1 MGGSLSCL
9 LADVLMNHLVDKALS
24 RTLSNHE
31 PSIFC
36 RYVDD
41 RFAVF
46 DSLDSI
52 KIFCDSLNE
61 VHPNIKFTTE
71 IQNNKC
77 INFLD
82 VLVDNSS
89 TAVTTSTFRKPTNT
103 GLHSKWSSFVPTPT

>member
-1 MGGSLSCL
+1 MSQRWRTVGDCRLS
-9 LADVLMNHLVDKALS
+9 DPGIEPKTS
-24 RTLSNHE
+24 RTGSDVFNDYTNR
-31 PSIFC
+31 PKNKA
-36 RYVDD
+36 
-41 RFAVF
+41 AVNLKTGRF

-61 VHPNIKFTTE
+61 VHPNIRFTTE

-89 TAVTTSTFRKPTNT
+89 TTVTTSTFRKPTNT
-103 GLHSKWSSFVPTPT
+103 GIYSK